1 MKRIVLTGLTLFTL
15 APCVVAQQK
24 WTVTEA
30 GTYRLVKN
38 PGGQTL
44 GYTPESG
51 VKPLTVNGIA
61 FKDLNRNG
69 SLNPYEDWR
78 LPADQR
84 AKDLAGKLT
93 VEEIAGLML
102 YSSHQSIPARAGGYF
117 AGTHKGQPY
126 KEGQADPADLTDQQQ
141 KFLRDDNLR
150 HVLVTS
156 VQTPEIAA
164 RWNNKLQAYCEGLG
178 KGIPANNSSDTAP
191 WRGPSTT
198 RLPVGESLCG
208 PRR

>member
-1 MKRIVLTGLTLFTL
+1 MKRIVFTGLTLFTL

-24 WTVTEA
+24 WTATEA

-51 VKPLTVNGIA
+51 VKLLTVNGIA

-69 SLNPYEDWR
+69 SLDPYEDRR

-102 YSSHQSIPARAGGYF
+102 YSSHQSIPARADGRVF
-117 AGTHKGQPY
+117 
-126 KEGQADPADLTDQQQ
+126 
-141 KFLRDDNLR
+141 
-150 HVLVTS
+150 
-156 VQTPEIAA
+156 
-164 RWNNKLQAYCEGLG
+164 
-178 KGIPANNSSDTAP
+178 
-191 WRGPSTT
+191 
-198 RLPVGESLCG
+198 CG
-208 PRR
+208 DI

>member
-24 WTVTEA
+24 WTATEA

-69 SLNPYEDWR
+69 SLDPYEDWR

-102 YSSHQSIPARAGGYF
+102 YSSHQSILARAGGRVF
-117 AGTHKGQPY
+117 CGDTQR
-126 KEGQADPADLTDQQQ
+126 T
-141 KFLRDDNLR
+141 
-150 HVLVTS
+150 T
-156 VQTPEIAA
+156 
-164 RWNNKLQAYCEGLG
+164 LQ
-178 KGIPANNSSDTAP
+178 
-191 WRGPSTT
+191 RGPS
-198 RLPVGESLCG
+198 RPHRPDRSAAEI
-208 PRR
+208 PERR